1 MKKIISVF
9 LILIFT
15 LGTFISC
22 GDVKYD
28 EQEVKTEAKRLIE
41 QSIVLNDIYWGAGI
55 PYLEDKNTSDGI
67 YYKAQESYHY
77 LLGFNTVDEM
87 LSLTK
92 KTFSEGYCS
101 NIKATIFNSIQDGDN
116 SLIPARYYQKYSYD
130 KNGKVIGNDCI
141 MVNSE
146 WDRIFYG
153 EVEYDYD
160 SIVVIGSED
169 ETVYVK
175 INATVKF
182 EDYEPQTREI
192 RISLVE
198 EKDGWKIDSPTYLNY
213 DKTKIN

>member
-1 MKKIISVF
+1 
-9 LILIFT
+9 
-15 LGTFISC
+15 
-22 GDVKYD
+22 
-28 EQEVKTEAKRLIE
+28 
-41 QSIVLNDIYWGAGI
+41 
-55 PYLEDKNTSDGI
+55 
-67 YYKAQESYHY
+67 
-77 LLGFNTVDEM
+77 
-87 LSLTK
+87 
-92 KTFSEGYCS
+92 
-101 NIKATIFNSIQDGDN
+101 
-116 SLIPARYYQKYSYD
+116 
-130 KNGKVIGNDCI
+130 